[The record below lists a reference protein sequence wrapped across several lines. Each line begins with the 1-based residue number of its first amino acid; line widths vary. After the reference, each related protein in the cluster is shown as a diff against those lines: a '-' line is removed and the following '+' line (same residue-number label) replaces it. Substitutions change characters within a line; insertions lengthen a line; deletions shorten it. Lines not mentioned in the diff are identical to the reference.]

1 MNPARPSN
9 PPRPSPFTILII
21 DDDRLVLSMASDLLT
36 AEGHLVLTASTGEE
50 GLAMA
55 RTIRADLILV
65 DDHMPVMNGLEVVQ
79 RLKTDTETRRIPV
92 VALISGTAEDAN
104 KLSQAGCVASIP
116 KPFERR
122 DFVRLVA
129 DKAVGRSNARD

>member
-65 DDHMPVMNGLEVVQ
+65 DDHMPVMNGLDAARALKRIMPAVPLIMYSAFGDRFVEQQARLIGISDVV
-79 RLKTDTETRRIPV
+79 
-92 VALISGTAEDAN
+92 
-104 KLSQAGCVASIP
+104 
-116 KPFERR
+116 
-122 DFVRLVA
+122 
-129 DKAVGRSNARD
+129 